1 MRRVFDLTEPWVC
14 PPSLVR
20 VFAKR
25 HAAQELRV
33 IKGAA
38 GRAERERRRQAKR
51 AEPEQPSDA
60 QFFAA
65 YRRLRE
71 AQR

>member
-1 MRRVFDLTEPWVC
+1 MRRVFALTEPWVC

-33 IKGAA
+33 AKGAA
-38 GRAERERRRQAKR
+38 SKAQRELLQAQAR
-51 AEPEQPSDA
+51 VNALREPEDG
-60 QFFAA
+60 
-65 YRRLRE
+65 
-71 AQR
+71 